1 MPYAVK
7 MPDKCFPF
15 PCGASMSS
23 PAVSELSS
31 FREYL
36 DNRIADGETD
46 LSPEKALSE
55 WRELQ
60 ESLASIRRGLAD
72 ADAGRIHSA
81 DEVFE
86 GLRAQLTRQ

>member
-1 MPYAVK
+1 M
-7 MPDKCFPF
+7 CEGSFSIPF
-15 PCGASMSS
+15 GVGMGS

-36 DNRIADGETD
+36 DNRIADGETE
-46 LSPEKALSE
+46 LSPEQALSD

-72 ADAGRIHSA
+72 ADAGRIHPA

-86 GLRAQLTRQ
+86 ELRARLTRQ